1 MIGEIKEYIGV
12 WERNRI
18 GLRKSGLRRN
28 VMASLTDYLVWRGDI
43 TFDEVPLNV
52 VDALLL
58 SQVSYLNFQGIIG
71 KTERKKECTLAQAAK
86 RFWQLH
92 TEEEFEDCLSFAVRS
107 AGIML
112 REMAKTKRFRD
123 LILCNYVNRNDLKL
137 EEQFTAVE
145 IILNKKESYISFG
158 GTDDTLVGWKEDF
171 NMCFLS
177 PIPAQMDAK
186 SYLESVLLGTGRK
199 VYVGGH
205 SKGGNLAV
213 YSAVKCKKL
222 FRRSILRVFNF
233 DGPGFNK
240 EFIESE
246 RYQDMKERI
255 ETWVPESSVVGMLLE
270 HEEDY
275 QVVKSSQNGFMQHD
289 ATSWEVLGAGF
300 IEMPAV
306 KQSSSRLAAGVKE
319 WMSGLSPE
327 ELSQFGDRIYEV
339 LTVTDAKTL
348 ADLNKDRW
356 KSITAMLQ
364 SFNAMDKKTK
374 DMLFDLIK
382 AIMGINVKKEAPKK
396 LEPEKVR
403 ETRNRRAVGAM
414 LREKLPQNSH

>member
-1 MIGEIKEYIGV
+1 
-12 WERNRI
+12 
-18 GLRKSGLRRN
+18 
-28 VMASLTDYLVWRGDI
+28 MASLTEYLIWRGDI
-43 TFDEVPLNV
+43 TFDEVSLNM

-58 SQVSYLNFQGIIG
+58 SQLSYLNLQGIIG
-71 KTERKKECTLAQAAK
+71 KADRKKECTLAYAAK

-107 AGIML
+107 AGVLL
-112 REMAKTKRFRD
+112 RDMAKTRRFRD
-123 LILCNYVNRNDLKL
+123 LILRNYENRNDLTM

-145 IILNKKESYISFG
+145 IVLGKRESFISFG
-158 GTDDTLVGWKEDF
+158 GTDDTLIGWKEDF

-177 PIPAQMDAK
+177 PIPAQLDAK
-186 SYLESVLLGTGRK
+186 SYLETVLLSGGRK
-199 VYVGGH
+199 VYIGGH

-222 FRRSILRVFNF
+222 FRRNILQVYNF

-246 RYQDMKERI
+246 RYQEMKERI

-289 ATSWEVLGAGF
+289 ATSWEVLGAEF
-300 IEMPAV
+300 VRLPAV
-306 KQSSSRLAAGVKE
+306 KESSRRMAAGVKE

-327 ELSQFGDRIYEV
+327 ELEQFGERIYEV
-339 LTVTDAKTL
+339 FTVTDAKTL

-356 KSITAMLQ
+356 KSITAMIQ
-364 SFNAMDKKTK
+364 SFSAVDKKTK
-374 DMLFDLIK
+374 DMLFDLVK
-382 AIMGINVKKEAPKK
+382 AMVSANVKKESSKKGEPEETKQIGSAGPARSVGRKK
-396 LEPEKVR
+396 LP
-403 ETRNRRAVGAM
+403 
-414 LREKLPQNSH
+414 

>member
-1 MIGEIKEYIGV
+1 MA
-12 WERNRI
+12 
-18 GLRKSGLRRN
+18 GLS
-28 VMASLTDYLVWRGDI
+28 DYLVWRGDI

-58 SQVSYLNFQGIIG
+58 SQVSYLNLQGIIG

-92 TEEEFEDCLSFAVRS
+92 TEEEYKDCLSFAVRS
-107 AGIML
+107 AGML
-112 REMAKTKRFRD
+112 AREMAKTKRFGD
-123 LILCNYVNRNDLKL
+123 LILRNYVNRNDLTM
-137 EEQFTAVE
+137 EEQFVALE
-145 IILNKKESYISFG
+145 IVLGKRESFISFG

-177 PIPAQMDAK
+177 PIPAQLDAK
-186 SYLESVLLGTGRK
+186 AYLEGVILGSGRK

-222 FRRSILRVFNF
+222 IRRNILHVYNF

-246 RYQDMKERI
+246 RYQEMKERI

-275 QVVKSSQNGFMQHD
+275 QVVKSSQSGFLQHD
-289 ATSWEVLGAGF
+289 ATSWEVLGAEF
-300 IEMPAV
+300 IRLPAV
-306 KQSSSRLAAGVKE
+306 KESSRRLAAGVKE
-319 WMSGLSPE
+319 WMRNLSPE
-327 ELSQFGDRIYEV
+327 ELERFGERIYEV

-356 KSITAMLQ
+356 KNVTAIIQ
-364 SFNAMDKKTK
+364 SFSTVDKKTK
-374 DMLFDLIK
+374 DMLFALVK
-382 AIMGINVKKEAPKK
+382 AMVSANMKRDSVKKSGQEETKQIGSVGMVRSVGRKK
-396 LEPEKVR
+396 LPEKAR
-403 ETRNRRAVGAM
+403 
-414 LREKLPQNSH
+414 

>member
-1 MIGEIKEYIGV
+1 MA
-12 WERNRI
+12 
-18 GLRKSGLRRN
+18 GLS
-28 VMASLTDYLVWRGDI
+28 DYLVWRGDI
-43 TFDEVPLNV
+43 TFDEVSLNM

-58 SQVSYLNFQGIIG
+58 SQLSYLNLQGIIG
-71 KTERKKECTLAQAAK
+71 KAERKKECTLAQAAK

-107 AGIML
+107 AGVLL
-112 REMAKTKRFRD
+112 REMAKTNRFRD
-123 LILCNYVNRNDLKL
+123 LILRNYVNRNDLTM
-137 EEQFTAVE
+137 EEQFTALE
-145 IILNKKESYISFG
+145 IVLGKRESFISFG
-158 GTDDTLVGWKEDF
+158 GTDDTLIGWKEDF

-177 PIPAQMDAK
+177 PIPAQLDAK
-186 SYLESVLLGTGRK
+186 SYLESVLLSGGRK
-199 VYVGGH
+199 VYIGGH

-222 FRRSILRVFNF
+222 FRRNILQVYNF

-246 RYQDMKERI
+246 RYREMKERI

-300 IEMPAV
+300 IRLPAV
-306 KQSSSRLAAGVKE
+306 KESSKRMAAGVKE
-319 WMSGLSPE
+319 WMKGLSPE
-327 ELSQFGDRIYEV
+327 ELEQFGESIFEV
-339 LTVTDAKTL
+339 LTATEAKTL

-356 KSITAMLQ
+356 KSVTTIIQ
-364 SFNAMDKKTK
+364 SFNALDKKTK
-374 DMLFDLIK
+374 DMMFD
-382 AIMGINVKKEAPKK
+382 
-396 LEPEKVR
+396 
-403 ETRNRRAVGAM
+403 
-414 LREKLPQNSH
+414 

>member
-1 MIGEIKEYIGV
+1 
-12 WERNRI
+12 
-18 GLRKSGLRRN
+18 
-28 VMASLTDYLVWRGDI
+28 MASLSDYLVWRGDI

-58 SQVSYLNFQGIIG
+58 SQLSYLNLQGIIG
-71 KTERKKECTLAQAAK
+71 KTDRKKECTLAQAAK

-107 AGIML
+107 AGVLL
-112 REMAKTKRFRD
+112 REMAKTRRFRD
-123 LILCNYVNRNDLKL
+123 LIFRNYVNRNDLMM
-137 EEQFTAVE
+137 EEQFTALE
-145 IILNKKESYISFG
+145 IVLSRKESFISFG
-158 GTDDTLVGWKEDF
+158 GTDDTLIGWKEDF

-186 SYLESVLLGTGRK
+186 SYLESVLLGSGRK
-199 VYVGGH
+199 VYIGGH

-222 FRRSILRVFNF
+222 FRRSILHVYNF
-233 DGPGFNK
+233 DGPGFSK

-300 IEMPAV
+300 IELPAV
-306 KQSSSRLAAGVKE
+306 KQSSRRLAAGVKE
-319 WMSGLSPE
+319 WMNGLSPE
-327 ELSQFGDRIYEV
+327 ELEQFGERIYEV
-339 LTVTDAKTL
+339 LTATEAKTL

-356 KSITAMLQ
+356 KSITTIIQ

-374 DMLFDLIK
+374 DMLFNLIK
-382 AIMGINVKKEAPKK
+382 AMVAANVKKESPKK
-396 LEPEKVR
+396 GESEEVKEAGSERTVR
-403 ETRNRRAVGAM
+403 TIGRK
-414 LREKLPQNSH
+414 KLPENSH

>member
-1 MIGEIKEYIGV
+1 
-12 WERNRI
+12 
-18 GLRKSGLRRN
+18 
-28 VMASLTDYLVWRGDI
+28 MASLSDYLVWRGDI

-58 SQVSYLNFQGIIG
+58 SQMSYLNLQGIIG

-107 AGIML
+107 AGRLL
-112 REMAKTKRFRD
+112 RDMAKTKRFRD
-123 LILCNYVNRNDLKL
+123 LVLRNYVNRNDLNL
-137 EEQFTAVE
+137 EEQFAALE
-145 IILNKKESYISFG
+145 IVLNRKESYISFG
-158 GTDDTLVGWKEDF
+158 GTDDTLIGWKEDF

-186 SYLESVLLGTGRK
+186 SYLESVLLGSGRK
-199 VYVGGH
+199 VYIGGH

-222 FRRSILRVFNF
+222 FRRSILHVYNF

-300 IEMPAV
+300 IELPAV
-306 KQSSSRLAAGVKE
+306 KQSSRRLAAGVKE
-319 WMSGLSPE
+319 WMNGLSPE
-327 ELSQFGDRIYEV
+327 ELSQFGERIYEV
-339 LTVTDAKTL
+339 LTATDAKTL

-356 KSITAMLQ
+356 KSITSIIQ

-374 DMLFDLIK
+374 EMLFDLIK
-382 AIMGINVKKEAPKK
+382 AMVGANVKKESLKTTEPAGGKAFGSEGTVRLIGRKK
-396 LEPEKVR
+396 IP
-403 ETRNRRAVGAM
+403 G
-414 LREKLPQNSH
+414 NSH

>member
-1 MIGEIKEYIGV
+1 MA
-12 WERNRI
+12 
-18 GLRKSGLRRN
+18 GLS
-28 VMASLTDYLVWRGDI
+28 DYLVWRGDI
-43 TFDEVPLNV
+43 TFDEVSLNM

-58 SQVSYLNFQGIIG
+58 SQLSYLNLQGIIG
-71 KTERKKECTLAQAAK
+71 KAERKKECTLAQAAK

-107 AGIML
+107 AGVLL
-112 REMAKTKRFRD
+112 REMAKTNRFRD
-123 LILCNYVNRNDLKL
+123 LILRNYVNRNDLTM
-137 EEQFTAVE
+137 EEQFTALE
-145 IILNKKESYISFG
+145 IVLGKRESFISFG
-158 GTDDTLVGWKEDF
+158 GTDDTLIGWKEDF

-177 PIPAQMDAK
+177 PIPAQLDAK
-186 SYLESVLLGTGRK
+186 SYLESVLLSGGRK
-199 VYVGGH
+199 VYIGGH

-222 FRRSILRVFNF
+222 FRRNILQVYNF

-246 RYQDMKERI
+246 RYREMKERI

-300 IEMPAV
+300 IRLPAV
-306 KQSSSRLAAGVKE
+306 KESSKRMAAGVKE
-319 WMSGLSPE
+319 WMKGLSPE
-327 ELSQFGDRIYEV
+327 ELEQFGESIFEV
-339 LTVTDAKTL
+339 LTATEAKTL

-356 KSITAMLQ
+356 KSVTTIIQ
-364 SFNAMDKKTK
+364 SFNALDKKTK
-374 DMLFDLIK
+374 DMMFDLIK
-382 AIMGINVKKEAPKK
+382 AMVSSNLRKESSKKSETEETKQIGSMGPVRTVGRKKIP
-396 LEPEKVR
+396 
-403 ETRNRRAVGAM
+403 G
-414 LREKLPQNSH
+414 NSH

>member
-1 MIGEIKEYIGV
+1 M

-18 GLRKSGLRRN
+18 GLRKRELRRN
-28 VMASLTDYLVWRGDI
+28 VMANLTDYLVWRGDI

-52 VDALLL
+52 VDALML

-92 TEEEFEDCLSFAVRS
+92 TEEEYKDCLSFAVRS
-107 AGIML
+107 AGVLL
-112 REMAKTKRFRD
+112 REMAKTKRFGD
-123 LILCNYVNRNDLKL
+123 LVLRNYVNRNDLNM
-137 EEQFTAVE
+137 EEQFSALE
-145 IILNKKESYISFG
+145 IVLSRKESFISFG
-158 GTDDTLVGWKEDF
+158 GTDDTIIGWKEDF

-177 PIPAQMDAK
+177 PIPAQLDAK
-186 SYLESVLLGTGRK
+186 SYLESALLGSGRK
-199 VYVGGH
+199 VYIGGH

-246 RYQDMKERI
+246 RYQEMKERI
-255 ETWVPESSVVGMLLE
+255 ETWVPESSGVGMLLE

-275 QVVKSSQNGFMQHD
+275 QVVKSSQIGFLQHD

-300 IEMPAV
+300 VELPAV
-306 KQSSSRLAAGVKE
+306 KQSSRRLAAGVKE
-319 WMSGLSPE
+319 WMSGLSPS
-327 ELSQFGDRIYEV
+327 ELSQFGERIYEV

-356 KSITAMLQ
+356 KSITAIIL

-382 AIMGINVKKEAPKK
+382 AMMGVSVKKDTSKK
-396 LEPEKVR
+396 DEPENIRESGNEKTLRIKGRKKVPLISR
-403 ETRNRRAVGAM
+403 
-414 LREKLPQNSH
+414 

>member
-1 MIGEIKEYIGV
+1 MA
-12 WERNRI
+12 
-18 GLRKSGLRRN
+18 GLS
-28 VMASLTDYLVWRGDI
+28 DYLVWRGDI
-43 TFDEVPLNV
+43 TFDQVPLNV

-58 SQVSYLNFQGIIG
+58 SQLSYLNLRGIIG
-71 KTERKKECTLAQAAK
+71 KAERKKECTLAQAAK

-107 AGIML
+107 AGVLL
-112 REMAKTKRFRD
+112 RDMAKTKRFGD
-123 LILCNYVNRNDLKL
+123 LVLRNYVNRNDLTM

-145 IILNKKESYISFG
+145 IVLGKRESFISFG
-158 GTDDTLVGWKEDF
+158 GTDDTLIGWKEDF

-177 PIPAQMDAK
+177 PIPAQLDAK
-186 SYLESVLLGTGRK
+186 SYLESVLLSGGRK
-199 VYVGGH
+199 VYIGGH

-222 FRRSILRVFNF
+222 FRRNILQVYNF

-246 RYQDMKERI
+246 RYREMKERI

-275 QVVKSSQNGFMQHD
+275 RVVKSSQSGFLQHD
-289 ATSWEVLGAGF
+289 ATSWEVLGAEF
-300 IEMPAV
+300 IKLPAV
-306 KQSSSRLAAGVKE
+306 KESSRRLAAGVKE

-327 ELSQFGDRIYEV
+327 ELEQFGERIYEV
-339 LTVTDAKTL
+339 LTVTEAKTL

-356 KSITAMLQ
+356 KSITAIIQ
-364 SFNAMDKKTK
+364 SFSAVDKKTK
-374 DMLFDLIK
+374 DMLFDLVK
-382 AIMGINVKKEAPKK
+382 AMVSANVKKESSKKSEPAEIKSIESKGPVRSVGRKK
-396 LEPEKVR
+396 LP
-403 ETRNRRAVGAM
+403 
-414 LREKLPQNSH
+414 

>member
-1 MIGEIKEYIGV
+1 M

-18 GLRKSGLRRN
+18 GLRKRELRRN
-28 VMASLTDYLVWRGDI
+28 VMANLTDYLVWRGDI

-52 VDALLL
+52 VDALML

-92 TEEEFEDCLSFAVRS
+92 TEEEYKDCLSFAVRS
-107 AGIML
+107 AGVLL
-112 REMAKTKRFRD
+112 REMAKTKRFGD
-123 LILCNYVNRNDLKL
+123 LVLRNYVNRNDLNM
-137 EEQFTAVE
+137 EEQFSALE
-145 IILNKKESYISFG
+145 IVLSRKESFISFG
-158 GTDDTLVGWKEDF
+158 GTDDTIIGWKEDF

-177 PIPAQMDAK
+177 PIPAQLDAK
-186 SYLESVLLGTGRK
+186 SYLESALLGSGRK
-199 VYVGGH
+199 VYIGGH

-246 RYQDMKERI
+246 RYQEMKERI

-275 QVVKSSQNGFMQHD
+275 QVVKSSQIGFLQHD

-300 IEMPAV
+300 VELPAV
-306 KQSSSRLAAGVKE
+306 KQSSRRLAAGVKE
-319 WMSGLSPE
+319 WMSGLSPS
-327 ELSQFGDRIYEV
+327 ELSQFGERIYEV

-356 KSITAMLQ
+356 KSITAIIL

-382 AIMGINVKKEAPKK
+382 AMMGVSVKKDTSKK
-396 LEPEKVR
+396 DEPENIR
-403 ETRNRRAVGAM
+403 ESGNEKT
-414 LREKLPQNSH
+414 LRIKGRKKYR

>member
-1 MIGEIKEYIGV
+1 
-12 WERNRI
+12 
-18 GLRKSGLRRN
+18 
-28 VMASLTDYLVWRGDI
+28 MASLSDYLVWRGDI

-58 SQVSYLNFQGIIG
+58 SQMSYLNLQGIIG

-107 AGIML
+107 AGRLL
-112 REMAKTKRFRD
+112 RDMAKTKRFRD
-123 LILCNYVNRNDLKL
+123 LVLRNYVNRNDLNL
-137 EEQFTAVE
+137 EEQFAALE
-145 IILNKKESYISFG
+145 IVLNRKESYISFG
-158 GTDDTLVGWKEDF
+158 GTDDTLIGWKEDF

-186 SYLESVLLGTGRK
+186 SYLESVLLGSGRK
-199 VYVGGH
+199 VYIGGH

-222 FRRSILRVFNF
+222 FRRSILHVYNF

-300 IEMPAV
+300 IELPAV
-306 KQSSSRLAAGVKE
+306 KQSSRRLAAGVKE
-319 WMSGLSPE
+319 WMNGLSPE
-327 ELSQFGDRIYEV
+327 ELSQFGERIYEV
-339 LTVTDAKTL
+339 LTATDAKTL
-348 ADLNKDRW
+348 ADLNKERL
-356 KSITAMLQ
+356 KSITSIIQ

-374 DMLFDLIK
+374 EMLFDLIK
-382 AIMGINVKKEAPKK
+382 AMVGANVKKESLKTTEPAGGKAFGSEGTVRLIGRKK
-396 LEPEKVR
+396 IP
-403 ETRNRRAVGAM
+403 G
-414 LREKLPQNSH
+414 NSH

>member
-1 MIGEIKEYIGV
+1 
-12 WERNRI
+12 
-18 GLRKSGLRRN
+18 
-28 VMASLTDYLVWRGDI
+28 MASLSDYLVWRGDI

-58 SQVSYLNFQGIIG
+58 SQMSYLNLQGIIG

-107 AGIML
+107 AGRLL
-112 REMAKTKRFRD
+112 RDMAKTKRFRD
-123 LILCNYVNRNDLKL
+123 LVLRNYVNRNDLNL
-137 EEQFTAVE
+137 EEQFAALE
-145 IILNKKESYISFG
+145 IVLNRKESYISFG
-158 GTDDTLVGWKEDF
+158 GTDDTLIGWKEDF

-186 SYLESVLLGTGRK
+186 SYLESVLLGSGRK
-199 VYVGGH
+199 VYIGGH

-222 FRRSILRVFNF
+222 FRRSILHVYNF

-300 IEMPAV
+300 IELPAV
-306 KQSSSRLAAGVKE
+306 KQSSRRLAAGVKE
-319 WMSGLSPE
+319 WMNGLSPE
-327 ELSQFGDRIYEV
+327 ELSQFGERIYEV
-339 LTVTDAKTL
+339 LTATDAKTL

-356 KSITAMLQ
+356 KSITSIIQ

-374 DMLFDLIK
+374 EMLFDLIK
-382 AIMGINVKKEAPKK
+382 AMVGANVKKESLKTT
-396 LEPEKVR
+396 EP
-403 ETRNRRAVGAM
+403 AVGKAFGSEGTVR
-414 LREKLPQNSH
+414 LLGRKKIPGNSH

>member
-1 MIGEIKEYIGV
+1 
-12 WERNRI
+12 
-18 GLRKSGLRRN
+18 
-28 VMASLTDYLVWRGDI
+28 MASLTDYLVWRGDI
-43 TFDEVPLNV
+43 TFDEVSLNV

-58 SQVSYLNFQGIIG
+58 SQLSYLNLQGIIG

-92 TEEEFEDCLSFAVRS
+92 TEEEFKECLSFAVRS
-107 AGIML
+107 AGILL
-112 REMAKTKRFRD
+112 REMAKTKRFGE
-123 LILCNYVNRNDLKL
+123 LILRNYVNRNDSAI
-137 EEQFTAVE
+137 EEQFAALE
-145 IILNKKESYISFG
+145 IVLGKKESFISFG
-158 GTDDTLVGWKEDF
+158 GTDDTLIGWKEDF

-177 PIPAQMDAK
+177 PIPAQLDAK
-186 SYLESVLLGTGRK
+186 SYLEDILLGSTRG
-199 VYVGGH
+199 VYIGGH

-222 FRRSILRVFNF
+222 FRRGILRVFNF

-246 RYQDMKERI
+246 RYQEMKERI

-275 QVVKSSQNGFMQHD
+275 QVVKSSQSGFMQHD

-300 IEMPAV
+300 IALPAV
-306 KQSSSRLAAGVKE
+306 KQSSRRLAANVKE
-319 WMSGLSPE
+319 WMNGLSPE
-327 ELSQFGDRIYEV
+327 ELEQFGERIYEV

-356 KSITAMLQ
+356 RSITTIIQ
-364 SFNAMDKKTK
+364 SINAMDKKTK
-374 DMLFDLIK
+374 EMLFALVKAMVSANIK
-382 AIMGINVKKEAPKK
+382 KDSSKKSKPTEIKMTETKGQVRTVGRKK
-396 LEPEKVR
+396 IPE
-403 ETRNRRAVGAM
+403 
-414 LREKLPQNSH
+414 NSH